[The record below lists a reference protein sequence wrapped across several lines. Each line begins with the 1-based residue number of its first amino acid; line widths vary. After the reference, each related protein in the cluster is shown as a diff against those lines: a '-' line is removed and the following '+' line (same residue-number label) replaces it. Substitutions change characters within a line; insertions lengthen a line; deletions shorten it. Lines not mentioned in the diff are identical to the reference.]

1 MSIQS
6 PALAAGYHTLHNTV
20 HCTYSRRMVG
30 DTMIFLVDNMYVC
43 GLVDLDLFGKKYL
56 IIIMKTVDNDR

>member
-1 MSIQS
+1 
-6 PALAAGYHTLHNTV
+6 
-20 HCTYSRRMVG
+20 MVG

>member
-6 PALAAGYHTLHNTV
+6 PAPAAGYNTLHNTV
-20 HCTYSRRMVG
+20 HCTYSRRMVR

-43 GLVDLDLFGKKYL
+43 GLVDLDIFGEKYL